1 MVAGQLL
8 LVAAM
13 VSAPEAAVTPQAEV
27 TTVVG
32 SPSLVLAPATAQRGV
47 PVYRLEGTRYSGE
60 LVSVGSESVVLRQ
73 DGKPITIPTAEI
85 MDIVLTIP
93 DEERGAD
100 ASRTRVDVTDGSVVH
115 CSALT
120 VEGRSAVIQS
130 SSIGEMRVLR
140 TQLRSIRFH
149 EPGVL
154 RAEWNGLKTRKSK
167 SDLLVIQKE
176 SKFREGEKTI
186 VRKSLDFMQG
196 AVSRVGPQ
204 NIAFQIDGNEI
215 PVKRE
220 RVFGIVYANDVP
232 DAGSSSS
239 VYTVAGDVIR
249 SRGLKISGGRVTVE
263 TLAGGTIE
271 PQLSSIRR
279 VDFGGARVQYLSD
292 LEPRDVKY
300 TPFFDHV
307 YKYRRDM
314 NEDGQPLRIDG
325 KVFERGLYIHS
336 KAKIVYRL
344 AGGYRRFQAC
354 MGIDQL
360 VGRLGDV
367 HVVISGDG
375 KVLAEADVRGVDKP
389 RVLDLDVKDVR
400 DLEILVDFGR
410 DLDISDHLD
419 LGDAKLL
426 R

>member
-1 MVAGQLL
+1 MGAGQLL

-13 VSAPEAAVTPQAEV
+13 VAAPEAEV
-27 TTVVG
+27 TTVAG
-32 SPSLVLAPATAQRGV
+32 RPSLVLSPTTAQRGM
-47 PVYRLEGTRYSGE
+47 PVYRLEGTRHTGE
-60 LVSVGSESVVLRQ
+60 LVSVTSESVVLRQ
-73 DGKPITIPTAEI
+73 EGKSTTIPTAEI
-85 MDIVLTIP
+85 MDIMLTGP
-93 DEERGAD
+93 DAEEEAGT
-100 ASRTRVDVTDGSVVH
+100 SRTRVELTDGSVVH
-115 CSALT
+115 CSAVT
-120 VEGRSAVIQS
+120 VEGRSATIQS
-130 SSIGEMRVLR
+130 SSIGEMRVPR

-154 RAEWNGLKTRKSK
+154 SDAWNGLKTRKSK
-167 SDLLVIQKE
+167 SDLLVIQKQTKI
-176 SKFREGEKTI
+176 SKGEKTQL
-186 VRKSLDFMQG
+186 VKSLDFLQG

-204 NIAFQIDGNEI
+204 AIAFQIDGNEI

-220 RVFGIVYANDVP
+220 RVFGIVYANQVQDS
-232 DAGSSSS
+232 GGSSS
-239 VYTVAGDVIR
+239 VYTTAGDVIR
-249 SRGLKISGGRVTVE
+249 SRGLSISEGRVTVD
-263 TLAGGTIE
+263 TLAGGTIQ
-271 PQLSSIRR
+271 PKMSSIRR
-279 VDFGGARVQYLSD
+279 VDFGSARVQYLSD

-336 KAKIVYRL
+336 KARIVYRL

-354 MGIDQL
+354 VGIDQL

-375 KVLAEADVRGVDKP
+375 TALFEADVRGIDKP